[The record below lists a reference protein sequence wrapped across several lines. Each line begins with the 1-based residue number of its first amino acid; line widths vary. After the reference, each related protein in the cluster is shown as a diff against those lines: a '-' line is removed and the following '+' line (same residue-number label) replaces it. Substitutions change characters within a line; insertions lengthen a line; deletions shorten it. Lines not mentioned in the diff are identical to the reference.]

1 MRRPTLLVADDH
13 TVFVDGIVS
22 LLRDRFEIVARV
34 RDGAALLEAANRLHP
49 EAIVLDLSMPGMSG
63 LEVLRRLNQAHSTAK
78 VVILTMQT
86 DARLAAEAVRLGAKG
101 FVLKDCSGEDLVTA
115 IEAALRGHTYLAAQL
130 TEEVLALAAV
140 PASENGVHLTARQ
153 REVLRLIV
161 NGQRM
166 KEIAAVLGL
175 SPRTVETT
183 KYEMMRSLNVHST
196 TELVRYAIERGLVSF

>member
-1 MRRPTLLVADDH
+1 MRRPTILVADDH
-13 TVFVDGIVS
+13 AVFVDGIVS
-22 LLRDRFEIVARV
+22 LLRDRFEIVGRV
-34 RDGAALLEAANRLHP
+34 KDGAALLEAANRLHP
-49 EAIVLDLSMPGMSG
+49 DAIVMDLSMPGMSG
-63 LEVLRRLNQAHSTAK
+63 LEVLRRLNQAHSTAR
-78 VVILTMQT
+78 VVILTMHT

-115 IEAALRGHTYLAAQL
+115 IEAALRGHTYLAVQL
-130 TEEVLALAAV
+130 TEEVLALAAA
-140 PASENGVHLTARQ
+140 PAAENGVHLTPRQ

-161 NGQRM
+161 SGQRM

-183 KYEMMRSLNVHST
+183 KYEMMRTLNVHST